1 MIQAVKSAAAQEHQA
16 SQTIPTYT
24 QTTTISVPYTQGP
37 KSAHIAWRRQGA
49 LDGIFGGLIDG
60 AYTQYQAPNLMYN
73 NAVSTFQQV
82 GPGQSGN
89 PNLVFEGRCYQA
101 ITKPYNGITQTVWE
115 CYDIQTGQIYWD
127 LTNVTRIPT
136 LISFAENTP
145 PVPGA
150 LGRTDRTV
158 ASLRIHRRK
167 RSFRNRFS
175 CKI

>member
-1 MIQAVKSAAAQEHQA
+1 MNREWWVIGGNDPSSEVGGGAG
-16 SQTIPTYT
+16 TPGFPDNTNTYT
-24 QTTTISVPYTQGP
+24 NNYNFVPYTQGP

-115 CYDIQTGQIYWD
+115 CYDIQTGQS
-127 LTNVTRIPT
+127 TGT
-136 LISFAENTP
+136 
-145 PVPGA
+145 
-150 LGRTDRTV
+150 
-158 ASLRIHRRK
+158 
-167 RSFRNRFS
+167 
-175 CKI
+175 